1 MPNLKPNIQQI
12 FPINE
17 EEAKKL
23 TSKIKN
29 QPMTIPYKVGN
40 AVHFL
45 TPSVED
51 DNHHLRVIF
60 SDEKELNKYFINP
73 KRKLLKKTFSKKG
86 ANVEF
91 KDLQDHSVFLI
102 NYKEDFT
109 DKIEDFFDKTKQ
121 SKENFY
127 NALLTE
133 FTEIGNEIKGEF
145 EDLKGELN
153 SLKNNWELFI
163 AKDLVEK
170 TRIQSRE
177 TIKNLK
183 KELKNETK
191 DLMQKLHE
199 KINSQTNEEPQKQF
213 RKRKFCKTYDE
224 LKVFNSACEIFNK
237 NDIQTGMIYYY
248 YKEKFYCIYQ
258 GDDNYLK
265 ACDSLIALM
274 NPQDLAIQNRNPHDS
289 LVKNQNTLARNH
301 RGNNL
306 QLFKKALIV
315 VSILVTAGL
324 IGALIIAATV
334 FFSPLIGLALIPVL
348 VLSSLGLYKVC
359 KNTQVVSVN
368 NSLSEQLPKF
378 RSKYVQDRVISEAS
392 VSSSPAGPFRDPKVD
407 NNPNL
412 NDDRINT
419 TSLRPGNC

>member
-1 MPNLKPNIQQI
+1 MPNLKPNIQEI

-29 QPMTIPYKVGN
+29 QPMTIPFKKDN
-40 AVHFL
+40 IIHFL
-45 TPSVED
+45 TPSVD
-51 DNHHLRVIF
+51 KDNHHLRVIF
-60 SDEKELNKYFINP
+60 SDEKGLNKYFINP
-73 KRKLLKKTFSKKG
+73 KRKLLKKTYSKKG
-86 ANVEF
+86 ANIEF

-102 NYKEDFT
+102 NYKEDFS
-109 DKIEDFFDKTKQ
+109 DKIEDFFDKIKQ

-133 FTEIGNEIKGEF
+133 FTEIENEIKGEF

-153 SLKNNWELFI
+153 GLKNKWELFI

-191 DLMQKLHE
+191 DLMQKLHD
-199 KINSQTNEEPQKQF
+199 KITQPNEEPQKQF

-248 YKEKFYCIYQ
+248 YKEKFYCIYR
-258 GDDNYLK
+258 GDNHYLK
-265 ACDSLIALM
+265 ACDKLIALM
-274 NPQDLAIQNRNPHDS
+274 NTQEFASQNRNLDGSP
-289 LVKNQNTLARNH
+289 VKNQNTLTRNH
-301 RGNNL
+301 RENNI
-306 QLFKKALIV
+306 QLFKKAVIV

-324 IGALIIAATV
+324 IGALIAAATV
-334 FFSPLIGLALIPVL
+334 LFSPFIALTLIPVL
-348 VLSSLGLYKVC
+348 GISSLGLYKVC
-359 KNTQVVSVN
+359 KKAEVVSVD
-368 NSLSEQLPKF
+368 NSLSQQRTKF
-378 RSKYVQDRVISEAS
+378 KSKYLQARVIGNVHAT
-392 VSSSPAGPFRDPKVD
+392 SPAGPSHDAKAD
-407 NNPNL
+407 NNPNP
-412 NDDRINT
+412 NDDRT
-419 TSLRPGNC
+419 TTASFKAR

>member
-1 MPNLKPNIQQI
+1 MPNLKPNIQKI

-17 EEAKKL
+17 DEAKKL

-29 QPMTIPYKVGN
+29 QPMTILFKKDNIVY
-40 AVHFL
+40 FL
-45 TPSVED
+45 TPSVD
-51 DNHHLRVIF
+51 KNNHHLRVIF
-60 SDEKELNKYFINP
+60 GDEKELNKYFINP

-91 KDLQDHSVFLI
+91 KDLHDHSVFLI

-109 DKIEDFFDKTKQ
+109 DKMEDFIDKIKQ

-133 FTEIGNEIKGEF
+133 FTEIENEIKEEF
-145 EDLKGELN
+145 NDLKEDLNK
-153 SLKNNWELFI
+153 LKTKWELFI
-163 AKDLVEK
+163 AENPVDKVGIHLEQAGK
-170 TRIQSRE
+170 TFK
-177 TIKNLK
+177 KNLK
-183 KELKNETK
+183 TETQ
-191 DLMQKLHE
+191 DLLQKLHE

-368 NSLSEQLPKF
+368 NSLSQQPPKF
-378 RSKYVQDRVISEAS
+378 KSKYLQARVIGN
-392 VSSSPAGPFRDPKVD
+392 VDVTSPAGPSHDAKAD
-407 NNPNL
+407 NNPNP
-412 NDDRINT
+412 NDDRT
-419 TSLRPGNC
+419 TTASFKAR